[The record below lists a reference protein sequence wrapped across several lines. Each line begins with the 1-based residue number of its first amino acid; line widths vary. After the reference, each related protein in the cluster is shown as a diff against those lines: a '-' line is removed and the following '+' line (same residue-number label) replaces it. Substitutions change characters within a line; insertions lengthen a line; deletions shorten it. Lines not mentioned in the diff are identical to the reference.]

1 MRPLPTIADH
11 LLTISCTPHEL
22 VCSLIRPTR
31 IAHRYELYAY
41 HHYPFQSACEQLP
54 ISNPTLLRSYIQEV
68 VTLHKLEHGM
78 AALVLNGPG
87 IAERIATLASA
98 HPNYQQIVDPRLKGF
113 IWDSYYLYPEEN
125 SSQYAFYVA
134 GIKQAL
140 LLQYKLLFCT
150 LPLHLIGITTESM
163 ALLYLYKTLYG
174 STFRRSQL
182 AHDIQK
188 TNHTLHPLISA
199 EALRRSL
206 AINPTLSVPAWYDAP
221 TLRTALG
228 LYLLGRTAYE
238 TN

>member
-1 MRPLPTIADH
+1 MWPLPTITDH

-22 VCSLIRPTR
+22 VCSVIRPTR

-41 HHYPFQSACEQLP
+41 HRYPFTRGECEQLLVC
-54 ISNPTLLRSYIQEV
+54 NATLLRSYIQEV
-68 VTLHKLEHGM
+68 VTLYQLENSM
-78 AALVLNGPG
+78 AVLVLNGPG
-87 IAERIATLASA
+87 VAERMVTLTSA
-98 HPNYQQIVDPRLKGF
+98 HPTYQQIVDPRLKGF
-113 IWDSYYLYPEEN
+113 IWDSYYLYPEDSN
-125 SSQYAFYVA
+125 QYAFYVA

-163 ALLYLYKTLYG
+163 ALLYLYKKLYG

-188 TNHTLHPLISA
+188 TDQTLHPLISA
-199 EALRRSL
+199 ELMRRSL
-206 AINPTLSVPAWYDAP
+206 AINPAVSAPSWYDSP